1 MRTLKLTL
9 AYDGTR
15 YAGWQVQKTR
25 GRPAPALAM
34 DGPGRSEA
42 RGQKPTIQ
50 GVLESAL
57 SRILR
62 EPVRVIGSGRT
73 DAGVHAIAQAAHL
86 STRSPIARGRLL
98 RSVNALLPPD
108 IAVTDIEE
116 APSGFHARFSARRK
130 HYRYRIHTGAVVL
143 PFIRPYVHHVRRPLN
158 LALMRREAQA
168 LVGTHRFRGFARL
181 RAPGQETRRTITS
194 VRLVRKGTELQLEI
208 EGNGFLH
215 TMVRSIAGTLLDI
228 GRGRLPPGTVRRLLR
243 APPLVG
249 AGRAPDRRLA
259 GTTAPACGLTLVSVV
274 Y

>member
-34 DGPGRSEA
+34 VGPGRSEA

-86 STRSPIARGRLL
+86 STRSPIACDRLL
-98 RSVNALLPPD
+98 RSANALLPSD

-116 APSGFHARFSARRK
+116 AARGFHARFSARRK

-143 PFIRPYVHHVRRPLN
+143 PFIRPYVHHARHALN
-158 LALMRREAQA
+158 LAAMRREAA
-168 LVGTHRFRGFARL
+168 VLSGTHDFLAFARAGKMG
-181 RAPGQETRRTITS
+181 RATRRTITA
-194 VRLVRKGTELQLEI
+194 VRMSRQGPELHLDI

-243 APPLVG
+243 TK
-249 AGRAPDRRLA
+249 RRRLA
-259 GTTAPACGLTLVSVV
+259 GATAPACGLTLFSVT